1 MSETIYQLGNSLYL
15 NITNRCT
22 NRCVFCIRN
31 FTDKV
36 GDKKLVL
43 HKEPSSLEIIES
55 LKKIDLRLYKEVV
68 FCGFGEPLIRVEVVK
83 KISSFIKHSYPSTP
97 IRIDTNGHGNIFNQ
111 RNIVPE
117 ISPYIDAI
125 SISLNAESKE
135 KYNRL
140 SRPIFSDAYEAVIE
154 FIKISKIYIKDV
166 TVSVV
171 NLPIVDIKKCEK
183 IAEDLKVN
191 FKIRD
196 FVRSL

>member
-1 MSETIYQLGNSLYL
+1 M
-15 NITNRCT
+15 
-22 NRCVFCIRN
+22 
-31 FTDKV
+31 
-36 GDKKLVL
+36 
-43 HKEPSSLEIIES
+43 
-55 LKKIDLRLYKEVV
+55 
-68 FCGFGEPLIRVEVVK
+68 
-83 KISSFIKHSYPSTP
+83 
-97 IRIDTNGHGNIFNQ
+97 DTNGHGNIFNQ

-154 FIKISKIYIKDV
+154 FIKVSKMHIKDV

-191 FKIRD
+191 FKLRD